1 MKGRGD
7 ASTEIQ
13 YGIPTEI
20 TYFAFKVMPEYGNE
34 ARRFWKRTEE
44 KIK

>member
-1 MKGRGD
+1 MK
-7 ASTEIQ
+7 
-13 YGIPTEI
+13 YYH
-20 TYFAFKVMPEYGNE
+20 YFAFKVMPEYGNE